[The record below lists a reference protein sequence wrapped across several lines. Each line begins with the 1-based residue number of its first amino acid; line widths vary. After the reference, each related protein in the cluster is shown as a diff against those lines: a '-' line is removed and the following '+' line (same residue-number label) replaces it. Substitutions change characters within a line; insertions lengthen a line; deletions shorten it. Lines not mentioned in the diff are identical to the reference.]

1 MKRIK
6 QTVRPLILFLALIC
20 FLLTGC
26 SLLSFV
32 RSSASEPEKGDRD
45 SGETV
50 DSPSD
55 ADAVA
60 GIYQS
65 DAGEIY
71 VFAADGTCRITD
83 ANKEVWIGAWYVAE
97 NVGNVLVWNFGEAER
112 LQYTLHGDQMD
123 LFSDLSSEHLAALHL
138 TDPPP
143 KTASLGDN
151 SRTYLSGEYSR
162 GEARGTGAQP
172 YDDAAAYRFDPDGT
186 VIISRNG
193 ADPYHADYEIDG
205 NRLLITPTDGQGPSA
220 EFFFEIDDHG
230 LTLFPKASPDHGF
243 CYGSAS
249 ASTSIFGAISSLIP
263 SLSSPSSAPSPS
275 ETPLPGNDSD
285 TSAGGGGSEN
295 GDPVLI
301 TTDYYSI
308 VIPGRID
315 GKYTVQQDTNR
326 ISLHEVKSQSDGTGG
341 RFFELRLYEPDDLRF
356 LDDPS
361 IDALLGMLTTW
372 DGKQFYLFLGKNT
385 DVQWSSAGYDDF
397 VLCTDCTEEIVASVT
412 PLYGGTLTKAES
424 MDPESKQIVFVDTSE
439 YNGSYS
445 ALLTLAEW
453 NGSGWT
459 ARLEGIAAHIGSN
472 GTSENKREGDHC
484 TPSGTFR
491 ILFSFSNQALDTGLR
506 QKLLKDGDV
515 WVTDQS
521 SRYYNT
527 IQSNSASSR
536 DWSKSENIYRQLSSG
551 RSVAGIFFDYNGDGE
566 SADSATP
573 GAGAALFLDGIG
585 KSGDLTTGYG
595 DIKISGEDMLRL
607 LKALDQTLNPTII
620 IQPAD

>member
-6 QTVRPLILFLALIC
+6 QTARPLILFLALIC

-26 SLLSFV
+26 SLPSFL
-32 RSSASEPEKGDRD
+32 RGSASDPEKGDRG
-45 SGETV
+45 SGDPV
-50 DSPSD
+50 DRPSE

-83 ANKEVWIGAWYVAE
+83 ADKEVRIGAWYVAE

-123 LFSDLSSEHLAALHL
+123 LFSDSSSEHLAALHL

-143 KTASLGDN
+143 ETASLRDN
-151 SRTYLSGEYSR
+151 SRTYLSGEYSGR
-162 GEARGTGAQP
+162 GSCIVGTQQL
-172 YDDAAAYRFDPDGT
+172 DDITAYRFDPDGT
-186 VIISRNG
+186 VIISCSG
-193 ADPYHADYEIDG
+193 ADPYRADYEIDG
-205 NRLLITPTDGQGPSA
+205 NRLLISPTDGQGPSA
-220 EFFFEIDDHG
+220 EYFFEIDEHG
-230 LTLFPKASPDHGF
+230 MTLFPKATPDHGF
-243 CYGSAS
+243 YCGSTS
-249 ASTSIFGAISSLIP
+249 APTSIFDTISSLIP
-263 SLSSPSSAPSPS
+263 SISSPSSAPSPS
-275 ETPLPGNDSD
+275 EAPPPGNGGD
-285 TSAGGGGSEN
+285 TSAVDGGPEN

-301 TTDYYSI
+301 KTDYYSI
-308 VIPGRID
+308 LVPGRID
-315 GKYTVQQDTNR
+315 GKYAVRQDANR
-326 ISLHEVKSQSDGTGG
+326 LSLHELKSQSDGTGG
-341 RFFELRLYEPDDLRF
+341 RFFELLLYEPDDLRF
-356 LDDPS
+356 LDDPT
-361 IDALLGMLTTW
+361 IEALLGTLTTW
-372 DGKQFYLFLGKNT
+372 DGKQFYLFLGQNT

-397 VLCTDCTEEIVASVT
+397 VTCTDCTEEIAASVT

-424 MDPESKQIVFVDTSE
+424 MDPESKQIVFVDTAE

-459 ARLEGIAAHIGSN
+459 ARLEGIAACIGSN

-527 IQSNSASSR
+527 IQSNSARSK

-551 RSVAGIFFDYNGDGE
+551 RSIAGIFFDYNGDGE

-585 KSGDLTTGYG
+585 TSGDLTTGYG
-595 DIKISGEDMLRL
+595 DIKISGADMLRL
-607 LKALDQTLNPTII
+607 LKVLDQSLNPTII
-620 IQPAD
+620 IRPAD